1 MSKDD
6 EALVRTTVSPKAK
19 RERECWQLT
28 KREKRRRPIRRKLA
42 DHTEAKGMRLVADHY
57 PVRPGNG
64 LRSVRPVRI
73 RVLSVAQLVD
83 AGALH
88 RRMGTSGQI
97 HRGTVTADARIRTGA
112 VTTG

>member
-1 MSKDD
+1 MWQGRMSKDD
-6 EALVRTTVSPKAK
+6 EALVRTTLSLKGEARARMLV
-19 RERECWQLT
+19 T
-28 KREKRRRPIRRKLA
+28 A
-42 DHTEAKGMRLVADHY
+42 DHTEAKGIWLVAVHY

-64 LRSVRPVRI
+64 LQSVRPVRI

-83 AGALH
+83 AGALN